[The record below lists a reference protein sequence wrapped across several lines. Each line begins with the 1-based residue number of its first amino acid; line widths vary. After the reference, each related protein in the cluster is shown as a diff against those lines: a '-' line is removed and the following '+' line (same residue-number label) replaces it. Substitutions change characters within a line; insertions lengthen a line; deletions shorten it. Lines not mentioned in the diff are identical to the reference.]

1 MMRDQKLIAL
11 FASLSVLT
19 GGLVGARIFLDDP
32 LPVPSISQQVPL
44 GGDDRVSIQFLGD
57 TMLGGA
63 YPRLISERGQ
73 GDAWPFAAIRPALAA
88 ADYVVAVAEA
98 PITELTRRSTPPP
111 SSADPFFTSPPP
123 AAAALARAGVDALSL
138 ATDHSF
144 DAGPAGLVDTIR
156 HSEAAGLATFGAGP
170 DLARAE
176 QPLLLRTEFGTVG
189 IVGIGESFGH
199 RARKV
204 GPDAEPGPVEKT
216 AGTAVLSPAAVQR
229 GVDLARA
236 AGAAWVVGFVHWG
249 DSWRPIA
256 PRQRYWAEVFARAGY
271 DLVVGSGPHIAQ
283 QIENLDGMP
292 VAYSI
297 GNFVYGKNGRYARL
311 GIPGY
316 GLSVG
321 LDLDASR
328 TPVLTVRC
336 LLTDNRVVAFQPRPC
351 NADEAAAFL
360 PTLNPELRLE
370 GDRAVLPCNGCF
382 QRRETQ

>member
-11 FASLSVLT
+11 FASITVLT
-19 GGLVGARIFLDDP
+19 GGLVGARIFLEDP
-32 LPVPSISQQVPL
+32 LPVPSISRDVPL

-63 YPRLISERGQ
+63 YPQLILERGQ
-73 GDAWPFAAIRPALAA
+73 GDDWPFDAIRPALAA
-88 ADYVVAVAEA
+88 ADYVVAAAEA
-98 PITELTRRSTPPP
+98 PITELTGPRTPH
-111 SSADPFFTSPPP
+111 SSADPVFTSAPP

-144 DAGPAGLVDTIR
+144 DTGPAGLIDTFR
-156 HSEAAGLATFGAGP
+156 YSEAAGLATFGAGS

-176 QPLLLRTEFGTVG
+176 QPLLLRTEFGAVG

-199 RARKV
+199 RARQ
-204 GPDAEPGPVEKT
+204 PDAEPAPVEE
-216 AGTAVLSPAAVQR
+216 AVGTAVLSPAAVER

-256 PRQRYWAEVFARAGY
+256 PRQRYWAEVFAKAGY
-271 DLVVGSGPHIAQ
+271 DLVVGSGPHFAQ

-297 GNFVYGKNGRYARL
+297 GNFVYGKNGRYARV
-311 GIPGY
+311 GVPGY

-360 PTLNPELRLE
+360 PTLNPELRVD
-370 GDRAVLPCNGCF
+370 GDRAVLLCNGCF
-382 QRRETQ
+382 QRGETQ